1 MTIWT
6 IMNAFSISSKPFIT
20 KLQENTQRVDKRV
33 NDYLA
38 DSNEGNI
45 HDIRTAVRKL
55 DASFR
60 SLPKKVRK
68 KNRLDNY
75 ATISKQLFK
84 INSQIRDYDIIYGK
98 LEKYSSEPV
107 YTELTDSLKK
117 RRVVKLRKAR
127 NTALSLRKLTL
138 PNINEDDIPDRKLQQ
153 RFNKV
158 VSRFGDR
165 IELNFPVV
173 ISNIS
178 KTRQLHEMRKDCKKL
193 RYLLELLPN
202 QNKEISK
209 TITELEEIQDMLGS
223 IHDDDIVIAYLRRL
237 KRPKTIHHILDEEIA
252 ERNKKYEE
260 FVQFCKRNLSNS
272 KENFFNK
279 IWSLI

>member
-1 MTIWT
+1 
-6 IMNAFSISSKPFIT
+6 MNAFSISSKPFIT

-127 NTALSLRKLTL
+127 NIALSLRKLTL

-173 ISNIS
+173 ISNIG
-178 KTRQLHEMRKDCKKL
+178 KRRQLHEMRKDCKKL

-202 QNKEISK
+202 QNKEIAK

>member
-1 MTIWT
+1 
-6 IMNAFSISSKPFIT
+6 MNAFSISSKPFIT
-20 KLQENTQRVDKRV
+20 KLQENTQRVDKRL

-127 NTALSLRKLTL
+127 NIALSLRKLTL
-138 PNINEDDIPDRKLQQ
+138 PNINEDDIPDKKLQQ

-178 KTRQLHEMRKDCKKL
+178 KTRQLHEMRKDCKRL

>member
-1 MTIWT
+1 M
-6 IMNAFSISSKPFIT
+6 
-20 KLQENTQRVDKRV
+20 

-127 NTALSLRKLTL
+127 NIALSLRKLTL
-138 PNINEDDIPDRKLQQ
+138 HNINEDDIPDRKLQQ